1 MRKLRQYINE
11 ISNISTL
18 KQHIYDALEDKD
30 TVEVKNLV
38 VTWITKDKVYVESPE
53 KYSESDLQIYL
64 DDIML
69 DELPGGKTYAEKFF
83 GKNADN
89 IVDAYLAYDS
99 MEEAMGE
106 EQEPDVKW
114 DSRYDSKINS
124 EDKLH
129 VVCIN
134 NLKYVLVFEKFELIN
149 TDSASINSDIIDI
162 MTTTNSNY
170 TNKYPIEITFDSKNI
185 EYIEE

>member
-83 GKNADN
+83 GKKKKDETKETENKVDV
-89 IVDAYLAYDS
+89 IVNDKTENEEYDENE
-99 MEEAMGE
+99 MK
-106 EQEPDVKW
+106 DV
-114 DSRYDSKINS
+114 
-124 EDKLH
+124 E
-129 VVCIN
+129 VVN
-134 NLKYVLVFEKFELIN
+134 
-149 TDSASINSDIIDI
+149 
-162 MTTTNSNY
+162 
-170 TNKYPIEITFDSKNI
+170 
-185 EYIEE
+185 

>member
-30 TVEVKNLV
+30 TIEVKNLV
-38 VTWITKDKVYVESPE
+38 VTWITKDKTYVESPE

-106 EQEPDVKW
+106 EKE
-114 DSRYDSKINS
+114 
-124 EDKLH
+124 
-129 VVCIN
+129 
-134 NLKYVLVFEKFELIN
+134 
-149 TDSASINSDIIDI
+149 TDLTSD
-162 MTTTNSNY
+162 
-170 TNKYPIEITFDSKNI
+170 
-185 EYIEE
+185 

>member
-1 MRKLRQYINE
+1 MIKVLIADDQKLIRE
-11 ISNISTL
+11 SL
-18 KQHIYDALEDKD
+18 KIVLDTYQDIQVID
-30 TVEVKNLV
+30 TVGDGKQVL
-38 VTWITKDKVYVESPE
+38 ES
-53 KYSESDLQIYL
+53 I
-64 DDIML
+64 
-69 DELPGGKTYAEKFF
+69 
-83 GKNADN
+83 
-89 IVDAYLAYDS
+89 
-99 MEEAMGE
+99 E

-149 TDSASINSDIIDI
+149 TDSASIKSDIIDI